1 MHIVGGYRTVSPVQ
15 ICNALGAHDAGLVS
29 YRTLRTFFACVAVIA
44 SREAARRARGEKLRG
59 KERQQVAR
67 PDEVSKLTGT
77 SASAAATD
85 IRRLVRVGLLERRG
99 VALRIAERLLPCGSE
114 LVERASPSRSW
125 TRPIPIPRP
134 VLRFLAR
141 HRRPAVAKVLLAHCI
156 RGLALDRRTGEVR
169 GRGTIKSTWAADTF
183 GVSLRAAKAARAT
196 LVALGLVSKDV
207 GSGQR
212 KLNRDGAYFELNLA
226 WREGVSAPR
235 VSQTEGETAPPRGRL
250 ETPLDLEN
258 QGASKPGALTGPD
271 FGNVLPEDLPH
282 LSRMEC
288 LFRQAVDRGFLR
300 GSEMDALNFLG
311 ASIRARAVR
320 AGDPVR
326 VFVGIVR
333 RGLWSHIT
341 CAEEERARAALAR
354 YREHVPF
361 AFRERP
367 PEQETRELRRAA

>member
-1 MHIVGGYRTVSPVQ
+1 MHIVGGYRTMSPVQ
-15 ICNALGAHDAGLVS
+15 ICNVLGAHDAGLVS

-44 SREAARRARGEKLRG
+44 SREAARRARGEKLHP

-67 PDEVSKLTGT
+67 PDEVSKLTRT
-77 SASAAATD
+77 SAKAAATD
-85 IRRLVRVGLLERRG
+85 IRKLVRVGLLERRG
-99 VALRIAERLLPCGSE
+99 DALRIVERVLPCGSE

-141 HRRPAVAKVLLAHCI
+141 DRRPAVAKVLLAHCI
-156 RGLALDRRTGEVR
+156 RGLSLDRRTGTAR
-169 GRGTIKSTWAADTF
+169 SRGTMKSAWAADTF
-183 GVSLRAAKAARAT
+183 GISLRAAKAARAT
-196 LVALGLVSKDV
+196 LIGLGLVSKDV

-212 KLNRDGAYFELNLA
+212 KLNRDGAHFELNLA
-226 WREGVSAPR
+226 WRAVDSALRTGPIG
-235 VSQTEGETAPPRGRL
+235 GETAPPIGRL

-258 QGASKPGALTGPD
+258 QRASKSGVFIGPD
-271 FGNVLPEDLPH
+271 FGNVVPEDLSH

-300 GSEMDALNFLG
+300 GSEMDAMNFLG
-311 ASIRARAVR
+311 ASIRARTVR

-354 YREHVPF
+354 YREQAPF
-361 AFRERP
+361 AFRDRP
-367 PEQETRELRRAA
+367 LEQEARELRSAA